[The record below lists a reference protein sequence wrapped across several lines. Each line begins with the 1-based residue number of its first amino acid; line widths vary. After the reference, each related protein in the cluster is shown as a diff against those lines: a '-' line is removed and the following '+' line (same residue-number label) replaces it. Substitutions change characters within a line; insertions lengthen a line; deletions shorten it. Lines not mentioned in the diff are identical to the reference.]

1 MDKTKRDMLRV
12 ALQMVAQNVYKLEQ
26 EKVGDEP
33 FVVRIKTNY
42 IYPGNYGKLIK
53 EPSVHLTKEGFLE
66 LFGDDAEFAYVRDSA
81 DDVMMQTR
89 VGGVLFYAL
98 VS

>member
-1 MDKTKRDMLRV
+1 MDKTKRDTLRM

-26 EKVGDEP
+26 EKVGDEYI
-33 FVVRIKTNY
+33 VVRIKTNH
-42 IYPGNYGKLIK
+42 IYPGNYGKVIE

-66 LFGDDAEFAYVRDSA
+66 LFGDDTEFAYVRDSA
-81 DDVMMQTR
+81 DDVMMQVR
-89 VGGVLFYAL
+89 VDGVLFYAL